1 MEIKLNITMGESFF
15 ETSLPIEEDMIIID
29 FLFSLQVLLNQLYD
43 KATTFDIYDLNFNR
57 IALVG
62 KDEELYIDEK
72 YKHINT
78 IFELIE
84 NNVDTL
90 EVIALG
96 TSSVKKVLQ
105 EEAYLKEAL
114 ENYKF

>member
-1 MEIKLNITMGESFF
+1 MEDNLTIIITKWATIKQKMVTQTVDTPQGPMQVQQAVQVPIVFRDADEIK
-15 ETSLPIEEDMIIID
+15 
-29 FLFSLQVLLNQLYD
+29 
-43 KATTFDIYDLNFNR
+43 R
-57 IALVG
+57 
-62 KDEELYIDEK
+62 YIDEK